1 MGLAGASDE
10 GGEIDWCACLV
21 LLSFHDV
28 RSLGTLLA
36 LSDFELDLITF
47 LQALIALRSDG
58 AVVHE
63 HIRPI

>member
-10 GGEIDWCACLV
+10 GGEIDWCPCLF

-36 LSDFELDLITF
+36 LGDFELDLITF
-47 LQALIALRSDG
+47 LQALVAFRGDG